1 MALDRL
7 GRLLWEYR
15 EALLSGIWVT
25 IELAFISILIA
36 MVVGLLACFG
46 SLSRNRIV
54 RAPAILFVEFCRNT
68 PILVQMVWVHFAWPE
83 LLGYWG
89 VPNLQVINRAAHAEK
104 CATEAGYRS
113 QQRGEQ
119 PGL

>member
-1 MALDRL
+1 
-7 GRLLWEYR
+7 
-15 EALLSGIWVT
+15 
-25 IELAFISILIA
+25 
-36 MVVGLLACFG
+36 
-46 SLSRNRIV
+46 
-54 RAPAILFVEFCRNT
+54 
-68 PILVQMVWVHFAWPE
+68 
-83 LLGYWG
+83 